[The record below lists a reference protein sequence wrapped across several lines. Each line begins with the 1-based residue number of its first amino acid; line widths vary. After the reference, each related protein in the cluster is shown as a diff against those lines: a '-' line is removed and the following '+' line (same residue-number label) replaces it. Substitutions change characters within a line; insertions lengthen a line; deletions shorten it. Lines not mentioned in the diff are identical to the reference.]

1 MLPASVQW
9 NLPAGGLLTK
19 RFIPEISNPM
29 NHFFRFC
36 VLVALAAVGASRA
49 SADLVLSTPSGLS
62 AGDHFR
68 FIFVTGSSSST
79 TGASSDITTYDTFV
93 RNSVSSLYGNV
104 TYGGS
109 PITNWLA
116 VGSTPTVNA
125 KDHLGGYSS
134 SVSVWLPDGTR
145 VASSLD
151 TAAGGLWS
159 GTLANKINQ
168 YLDGS
173 TRETAPLLT
182 GSDNAGLAY
191 TSMELGASGALVR
204 AGLGGVSS
212 SIWVNLVQVGKTQ
225 AFGMYAVSPELI
237 TQAAPAPVPEID
249 PASFGSVA
257 AVLTGAFSLIE
268 QRRRRR
274 GNAIAAT
281 A

>member
-1 MLPASVQW
+1 
-9 NLPAGGLLTK
+9 
-19 RFIPEISNPM
+19 M

-36 VLVALAAVGASRA
+36 VFVALAAVGTSRA
-49 SADLVLSTPSGLS
+49 SAELVLSTPSGLTT
-62 AGDHFR
+62 GDHFR
-68 FIFVTGSSSST
+68 FIFVTGST
-79 TGASSDITTYDTFV
+79 TAATSSDITTYDTFV

-109 PITNWLA
+109 AITNWLA

-134 SVSVWLPDGTR
+134 AVSVWLPDGTQ

-151 TAAGGLWS
+151 AETGGLWS

-173 TRETAPLLT
+173 NKSVTAYPWT
-182 GSDNAGLAY
+182 GSTTAGLAFDNG
-191 TSMELGASGALVR
+191 ELGGGREPEVGATNFTD
-204 AGLGGVSS
+204 SS
-212 SIWVNLVQVGKTQ
+212 WNQFT
-225 AFGMYAVSPELI
+225 AFPKSFSNAMYAVSPEL
-237 TQAAPAPVPEID
+237 TVQAVPTSVPEID

-257 AVLTGAFSLIE
+257 ALLTGAFGLIE

-274 GNAIAAT
+274 GTAIAAT
-281 A
+281 P

>member
-1 MLPASVQW
+1 
-9 NLPAGGLLTK
+9 
-19 RFIPEISNPM
+19 M

-49 SADLVLSTPSGLS
+49 SADLVLSTPNGLNT
-62 AGDHFR
+62 GDRFR
-68 FIFVTGSSSST
+68 FIFVTGT
-79 TGASSDITTYDTFV
+79 TTDATSSDIATYDTFV

-134 SVSVWLPDGTR
+134 SVSVWLPSGTQ

-151 TAAGGLWS
+151 TATGGLWS
-159 GTLANKINQ
+159 GTLAHKIDE
-168 YLDGS
+168 YLDSSTAPGQTPWTGS
-173 TRETAPLLT
+173 TA
-182 GSDNAGLAY
+182 AGLARA
-191 TSMELGASGALVR
+191 TRELGASTPNI
-204 AGLGGVSS
+204 GLSQYAS
-212 SIWVNLVQVGKTQ
+212 FLWINFSASNNSNSW
-225 AFGMYAVSPELI
+225 AMYAVSPEL
-237 TQAAPAPVPEID
+237 TVQAAPTPVPEID

-257 AVLTGAFSLIE
+257 AFLTGAFGLIE

-274 GNAIAAT
+274 SETIARSA
-281 A
+281 